1 MTIKINQSADRVDPP
16 SITLYGQR
24 IDAPRYN
31 YRGERV
37 LIDNNPSAGGTP
49 VNPSDYVYS
58 YKNTGTNRYTDT
70 ISTMEEVV
78 SQHDSNI
85 EVRKR
90 ESLLYR
96 SNVEVRLIPDAKYT
110 GTRYNPLRPTSP
122 VGRAKI
128 FYNNGSE
135 GIRAIK
141 TAETYYT
148 VNGKDPVRTKA
159 NLYTGKFLIKR
170 NESGGDNTIL
180 KARTYVN
187 GQASPV
193 MKVEFRII
201 RPNENLV

>member
-16 SITLYGQR
+16 TITLIGQR
-24 IDAPRYN
+24 IPQPFVPGHPKGAN
-31 YRGERV
+31 
-37 LIDNNPSAGGTP
+37 
-49 VNPSDYVYS
+49 
-58 YKNTGTNRYTDT
+58 DT
-70 ISTMEEVV
+70 ESITTMEEVISV
-78 SQHDSNI
+78 HDGDLQ
-85 EVRKR
+85 VRKR

-96 SNVEVRLIPDAKYT
+96 SNVEVRLAPDSKYT
-110 GTRYNPLRPTSP
+110 GTRYKPIRPTTAT
-122 VGRAKI
+122 GQAKI
-128 FYNNGSE
+128 FYDNGSE

-148 VNGKDPVRTKA
+148 TNGKDPVRTKA

-170 NESGGDNTIL
+170 NESGGDSTIL

-201 RPNENLV
+201 RPDETIV